1 MIVVDSNVL
10 AARSLTS
17 EKAKLAQQVELID
30 SVWIMPTLWRYEF
43 QNILA
48 TAIAARQIT
57 CDDALHVWREVL
69 ALMSDNER
77 EPSAENVI
85 ELSARHRITGY
96 DANFIARCGCGTY
109 LFHPNSGAGRN
120 PTIYMDDGYQ
130 HPWSCFGCDYRSAQ
144 RHPDHDGNIS
154 YDIYSD

>member
-1 MIVVDSNVL
+1 VIVVDSNVL

-77 EPSAENVI
+77 APSAENVI

-96 DANFIARCGCGTY
+96 DANFIALSMEMGVLCVTEDGELHTKFPGKALSMDAFIKMNRTEGQVRESRATY
-109 LFHPNSGAGRN
+109 RASRR
-120 PTIYMDDGYQ
+120 
-130 HPWSCFGCDYRSAQ
+130 RS
-144 RHPDHDGNIS
+144 RE
-154 YDIYSD
+154 